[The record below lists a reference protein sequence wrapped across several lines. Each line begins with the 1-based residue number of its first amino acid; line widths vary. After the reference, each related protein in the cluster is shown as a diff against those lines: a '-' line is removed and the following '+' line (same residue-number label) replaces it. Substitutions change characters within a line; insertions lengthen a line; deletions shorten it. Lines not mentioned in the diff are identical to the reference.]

1 MENSST
7 ILIRNTTRER
17 LKRIGSKA
25 QTYDELINQLLDL
38 QKQNLWS
45 REFLTNSKIFESDG
59 YEPNGF

>member
-38 QKQNLWS
+38 QKQTLWS
-45 REFLTNSKIFESDG
+45 RGVS
-59 YEPNGF
+59 

>member
-17 LKRIGSKA
+17 LKRIGNKA

-45 REFLTNSKIFESDG
+45 QEYPNEFKNI
-59 YEPNGF
+59 